1 MEVHH
6 HSHTTR
12 KKWTHY
18 FWEFLMLFLAV
29 FCGFL
34 AEYQLE
40 HTIEHQREKVY
51 IRSMIEDLKNDTAN
65 FSVVIKNYVQNENHL
80 ETVLVNFE
88 EGCKN
93 NRGNWAQKFVYTA
106 RMGFADFFYTDRTLQ
121 QLKNSGSMR
130 LIRNEKA
137 SAGMIRYDAGIKD
150 LDRETS
156 VLSVTQGAYMET
168 VDKLWSFGKMF
179 ADQGVI
185 KWQRNP
191 LLPVV
196 KTYWTTNDPSDFEY
210 LYNKA
215 THYYYTY
222 FRIRKDLETR
232 RKEATE
238 LIGLLASEYH
248 LK

>member
-6 HSHTTR
+6 HSHTAR

-40 HTIEHQREKVY
+40 HTIENQREKVY

-65 FSVVIKNYVQNENHL
+65 FSIVINNYLRNESHL
-80 ETVLVNFE
+80 EIVLRDFE
-88 EGCKN
+88 EGRKIN
-93 NRGNWAQKFVYTA
+93 SENWAQEFVYTA
-106 RMGFADFFYTDRTLQ
+106 RMGFTDFFYTDRTLQ

-130 LIRNEKA
+130 LIRNEKV
-137 SAGMIRYDAGIKD
+137 SSGIIKYDAGIKD
-150 LDRETS
+150 LNRETD
-156 VLSVTQGAYMET
+156 VLAEVQGFYMEF
-168 VDKLWSFGKMF
+168 VDKVWSFSKMF
-179 ADQGVI
+179 KDQGVI
-185 KWQRNP
+185 KWQREP
-191 LLPVV
+191 LLPVL
-196 KTYWTTNDPSDFEY
+196 KTYWITNDPSDFEF

-222 FRIRKDLETR
+222 FRIRKDLLMCK
-232 RKEATE
+232 KEATE
-238 LIGLLASEYH
+238 LISLLATEYH

>member
-6 HSHTTR
+6 HSHTSR

-40 HTIEHQREKVY
+40 HTIENQREKTY
-51 IRSMIEDLKNDTAN
+51 IRSMIEDLKNDTVN
-65 FSVVIKNYVQNENHL
+65 FSIVINNFLRNESHL
-80 ETVLVNFE
+80 EIVLKDFE
-88 EGCKN
+88 EGRKN
-93 NRGNWAQKFVYTA
+93 NRGNWAQEFVYSV

-121 QLKNSGSMR
+121 QLKNSGGMR
-130 LIRNEKA
+130 LIRNERA
-137 SAGMIRYDAGIKD
+137 SSGIVRYDAGIKD
-150 LDRETS
+150 LNAEIE
-156 VLSVTQGAYMET
+156 VLEETQGFYMQMA
-168 VDKLWSFGKMF
+168 DKVWSFGRMF
-179 ADQGVI
+179 KDQGVI
-185 KWQRNP
+185 KWQRDP
-191 LLPVV
+191 LLPVL
-196 KTYWTTNDPSDFEY
+196 KTYWTTEDPSDFEF

-222 FRIRKDLETR
+222 SRIRKELTV
-232 RKEATE
+232 RKNEAAE
-238 LIGLLASEYH
+238 LISLLTTEYH